1 MPRQNDEPREQ
12 EALVLVA
19 DDSEGVRKSV
29 RRVVETFHCRVL
41 EAETSSAALEIVR
54 GLGSRLAFA
63 IIDILLP
70 EEGGVRVMRDIKER
84 FPDVPIIAVTG
95 GGNINGD
102 IAWISENVEA
112 VLLKPFDN
120 KTLSRV
126 IDRLLD

>member
-1 MPRQNDEPREQ
+1 M
-12 EALVLVA
+12 LVA

-29 RRVVETFHCRVL
+29 RRVVETFPCRVL

-120 KTLSRV
+120 KALSRV